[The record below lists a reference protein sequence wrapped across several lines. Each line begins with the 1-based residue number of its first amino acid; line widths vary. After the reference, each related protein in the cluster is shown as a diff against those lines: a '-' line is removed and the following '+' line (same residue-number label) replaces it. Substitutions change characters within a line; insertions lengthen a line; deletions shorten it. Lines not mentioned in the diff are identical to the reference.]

1 MAGALLYYRLTS
13 LQNLVMFRLR
23 RLRQPKYL
31 LFTAAA
37 VAYIYFF
44 VGRHFYGA
52 LSAGP
57 PGFRG
62 TNAAGAPAYLVPL
75 TCAALGL
82 AALLRI
88 ALTWGWPPELAS
100 FRFSEAEIAFLF
112 PAPLRRR
119 TLVHYR
125 LLSNQA
131 AILFTALI
139 IAFVFTRGQNLA
151 AHRVY
156 RTIGWWI
163 MISLLDLHVNGT
175 RILLAR
181 LRERSAH
188 FNLWRAAG
196 VATVVAYAAAIGCA
210 AYAALVGV
218 TDGGDVLR
226 VPPETLRLAVA
237 NSPAVFW
244 TTLPFRIAF
253 GPYASTNR
261 ADFLFALGPALVFL
275 ALHYYWVATSE
286 ISFEEGSI
294 AQAEKRAAARAAAA
308 RGEGAPLGTFRPA
321 AVSTPFPLAPTGVP
335 EVAFLWKNL
344 LSMRSGLFT
353 RRALLVGGA
362 LLFGLVA
369 GLRPLLL
376 HGSVDPTELGQLIL
390 VFGAIVAGYTLFLG
404 PQLARQDLRG
414 DLANADLLK
423 TYPIPGWR
431 LALAELLAPAL
442 LLSLVLWLILATVAA
457 TYDPAHQHGW
467 LTPLVRVTAVACLA
481 LAAPLVCLLQLLVPN
496 TIMVLFPAWYQATR
510 ARTAGIEMFGQRLVF
525 GLLQFLFMPLVL
537 LPTAGWAILV
547 YLGSFYWIGIA
558 PALVLSF
565 FVGAFLIGAAVAVG
579 LWWLGGRFGRFDLS
593 SELK

>member
-1 MAGALLYYRLTS
+1 
-13 LQNLVMFRLR
+13 
-23 RLRQPKYL
+23 
-31 LFTAAA
+31 
-37 VAYIYFF
+37 
-44 VGRHFYGA
+44 
-52 LSAGP
+52 
-57 PGFRG
+57 
-62 TNAAGAPAYLVPL
+62 
-75 TCAALGL
+75 
-82 AALLRI
+82 
-88 ALTWGWPPELAS
+88 
-100 FRFSEAEIAFLF
+100 
-112 PAPLRRR
+112 
-119 TLVHYR
+119 
-125 LLSNQA
+125 
-131 AILFTALI
+131 
-139 IAFVFTRGQNLA
+139 
-151 AHRVY
+151 
-156 RTIGWWI
+156 
-163 MISLLDLHVNGT
+163 
-175 RILLAR
+175 
-181 LRERSAH
+181 
-188 FNLWRAAG
+188 
-196 VATVVAYAAAIGCA
+196 
-210 AYAALVGV
+210 
-218 TDGGDVLR
+218 
-226 VPPETLRLAVA
+226 
-237 NSPAVFW
+237 
-244 TTLPFRIAF
+244 
-253 GPYASTNR
+253 
-261 ADFLFALGPALVFL
+261 
-275 ALHYYWVATSE
+275 
-286 ISFEEGSI
+286 
-294 AQAEKRAAARAAAA
+294 
-308 RGEGAPLGTFRPA
+308 
-321 AVSTPFPLAPTGVP
+321 
-335 EVAFLWKNL
+335 
-344 LSMRSGLFT
+344 MRSGLFT

-376 HGSVDPTELGQLIL
+376 HGSIDPTELGQLIL